1 MYLESGNAT
10 EKPIGLDEFMIN
22 IFVGNLSYNTTEA
35 EIEHAFAKY
44 GRVSSVRLVTDRSS
58 GSPRG
63 FAFVMMPCI
72 DDAEEAIARMNGQS
86 LGGRN
91 VTVNEARDREDSKS
105 SGPARPARRSAL
117 LDSL

>member
-1 MYLESGNAT
+1 
-10 EKPIGLDEFMIN
+10 MIR

-44 GRVSSVRLVTDRSS
+44 GRVSSVRLITDRTS
-58 GSPRG
+58 GTRRG
-63 FAFVMMPCI
+63 FAFVTMPSV

-91 VTVNEARDREDSKS
+91 VTVNEARDRDDSRS
-105 SGPARPARRSAL
+105 SGNSVPARPARRSAL

>member
-1 MYLESGNAT
+1 
-10 EKPIGLDEFMIN
+10 MIS

-44 GRVSSVRLVTDRSS
+44 GRVSSVRLITDRAS
-58 GSPRG
+58 GTRRG
-63 FAFVMMPCI
+63 FAFVMMPSV

-91 VTVNEARDREDSKS
+91 VTVNEARDREDSRLSGS